1 MRKSSFN
8 KTKNLQIAYILEE
21 PTSWILSEV
30 EALERT
36 GLKILVCL
44 CNWQRDPEI
53 VGKFWIEKASC
64 YKYMTAVIFYLR
76 LFKLE
81 FIKLAIRT
89 KTQIGLRLSLR
100 MIYFAYVIFL
110 NKINHVH
117 AHFAATATTVA
128 KGISQL
134 TGVPYSFS
142 VHAYDLFKISVDTKD
157 LEEKILNAVFVR
169 MVSQY
174 HLNFLSGLNGKIQ
187 PPKIK
192 VISYGVDPGL
202 FKPMKLARARN
213 STLLSVSNLV
223 PKKGF
228 LILLDACV
236 ELLALKVD
244 WKLIIGGDGPLRP
257 VLEKRIEELDL
268 TEKIDLIGHV
278 DHKDLNNLFNL
289 YDVFV
294 LPCVVTEDGDRDGI
308 PNVLIEAM
316 AAGMPVIST
325 PVAGIPELIT
335 NGRTGILVPSKDAKS
350 LAQAMY
356 TLLVNKERAEAMA
369 QNGRRHV
376 IENFNIHHTAE
387 RLNFLFRQTSMP
399 FLNLKTEL
407 VSQKLQP
414 LEHENLLRLL

>member
-1 MRKSSFN
+1 MRERSFD
-8 KTKNLQIAYILEE
+8 KTKNLQVAYIIEE
-21 PTSWILSEV
+21 PTSWILSEI

-44 CNWQRDPEI
+44 CNWQREPEI
-53 VGKFWIEKASC
+53 MGKFWIEKASC
-64 YKYMTAVIFYLR
+64 FKYITAFIFYIR
-76 LFKLE
+76 LFKLK

-89 KTQIGLRLSLR
+89 KTKIGLRLSLR

-134 TGVPYSFS
+134 TGAPYSFS
-142 VHAYDLFKISVDTKD
+142 VHAYDLFKNSVDMED
-157 LEEKILNAVFVR
+157 LEDKILNAVFVR
-169 MVSQY
+169 TVSQY
-174 HLNFLSGLNGKIQ
+174 HLNFLSALNGKF
-187 PPKIK
+187 PPAKVK
-192 VISYGVDPGL
+192 VISYGVDPYL
-202 FKPMKLARARN
+202 FKPMNLARARN
-213 STLLSVSNLV
+213 SILLSVSNLV

-228 LILLDACV
+228 LVLLDACV
-236 ELLALKVD
+236 ELMAIKCD

-257 VLEKRIEELDL
+257 VLEKRIEELNL
-268 TEKIDLIGHV
+268 TEKIDLIGYI
-278 DHKDLNNLFNL
+278 DHNDLNHLFNL

-325 PVAGIPELIT
+325 PVAGIPELIK
-335 NGRTGILVPSKDAKS
+335 NGHTGILVPSKDAKS

-369 QNGRRHV
+369 QKGRQHV

-387 RLNFLFRQTSMP
+387 RLNFLFRQTSSQ
-399 FLNLKTEL
+399 FLKLKTEL
-407 VSQKLQP
+407 ASQKLEP
-414 LEHENLLRLL
+414 LRHENFLRLL